1 MKSMWLSLRNI
12 KKSYLNGKR
21 VIQVLRGVNLEIEQG
36 EKLAIVGPSGSGKT
50 TLLNIMGTLDRPDEG
65 ELLFENKA
73 LDWSDEE
80 LLSSIRRE
88 RLGFVFQFYHL
99 MPELNVT
106 ENIILPAMMAGWT
119 KSRIEDRAEELLER
133 LGLREKKESK
143 VYSLSGGERQRVA
156 IARAIFLYP
165 QILLADE
172 PTGNLDADSAKEV
185 IQLFLELNEYQGLTL
200 VLVTHNLEIARK
212 MDKVYLLKDGFLVE
226 L

>member
-1 MKSMWLSLRNI
+1 MWLSLRNI

>member
-1 MKSMWLSLRNI
+1 MWLSLKNI

-21 VIQVLRGVNLEIEQG
+21 VIQVLRGVSLEIEQG

-65 ELLFENKA
+65 ELFFENKA

-88 RLGFVFQFYHL
+88 KLGFVFQFYHL
-99 MPELNVT
+99 MPELNVN
-106 ENIILPAMMAGWT
+106 ENIILPAMMAGWA

-133 LGLREKKESK
+133 LGLSDKRESK

-212 MDKVYLLKDGFLVE
+212 MDKVYLLKEGSLVE